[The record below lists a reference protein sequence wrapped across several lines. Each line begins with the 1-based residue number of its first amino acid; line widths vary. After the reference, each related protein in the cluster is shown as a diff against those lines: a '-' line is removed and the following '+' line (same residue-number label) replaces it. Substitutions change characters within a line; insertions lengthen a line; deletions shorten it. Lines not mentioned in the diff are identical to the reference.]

1 MSNIRLAYLL
11 YWIPLFV
18 TIALLVVPVQTR
30 AQPTSAEDNS
40 CFPVEPGAV
49 TLMCTEGPASASQEA
64 NSTSSASKGS
74 SSSISSDNSCF
85 PVEPGAVTL
94 MCTEGPASAGQEAN
108 STSIED

>member
-30 AQPTSAEDNS
+30 AQPTSAEDT

-49 TLMCTEGPASASQEA
+49 TLMCTEGPASAGQEA
-64 NSTSSASKGS
+64 NSTSASKGS